1 VPSHGKETR
10 QQAINSKGKDLTLPV
25 SCIHA
30 DAEDVKAKRFGPR
43 VREWIKKMISKA
55 VDASWQIELGVAGN
69 LLTDALK
76 AYYGW

>member
-1 VPSHGKETR
+1 
-10 QQAINSKGKDLTLPV
+10 
-25 SCIHA
+25 
-30 DAEDVKAKRFGPR
+30 VKAKRFGPR